1 MKYKEL
7 CEVYEKLEATSKG
20 LEKTKIIA
28 DFLPLI
34 KDRPDEIYLLQ
45 GKIFPDYDTRELG
58 VSFQLIIKA
67 ISKASG
73 YSEEDV
79 VKKYKK
85 LGDLGLAVEELYKNK
100 KQNSLFFSELTVE
113 KIFLNLSK
121 IPLFVGKGAVS
132 QKIDL
137 IVDLL
142 QNAEPVEAKY
152 LVRLVLGE
160 MRIGVGEGILRDAI
174 IEFCFKPNDITEKK
188 EYITKVQ
195 EAYDKTNDFSL
206 VFQKSCLDKLDEIEL
221 SVGKPVKVMLYPKA
235 KDAKDAFRIV
245 GSPAAFEYKYDG
257 FRMMIN
263 KLENNKVKIFT
274 RRLEEVSEQF
284 PDIIEFVKKYVNA
297 KSFIIDCEAVGY
309 DIVNKKY
316 KPFQNISQRIK
327 RKYEIE
333 KLIKE
338 IPVALRIFDVIYYNG
353 ESYLDK
359 SYEKRRKLLEKIVKE
374 KDWEVLLAKRIV
386 TDRVEKAEEFFIKAI
401 NDGQEG
407 LMVKGLD
414 KMYKPGARIGYG
426 VKWKPVDKDF
436 DLVITGAE
444 WGNGKRAGWLT
455 SFDVSCKDESDN
467 LLEIGK
473 VGSGIKEK
481 LDGDLSFEEL
491 TELLKPLIIKEQGK
505 RVQVKPE
512 VIVTIQYQNIQKS
525 PSYSSGYALRFPRI
539 LNLRPDRSI
548 KDVATIIEI
557 EKEVSEE

>member
-1 MKYKEL
+1 MKYKKL
-7 CEVYEKLEATSKG
+7 CEVYEKLESTSKG

-34 KDRPDEIYLLQ
+34 KDKPDEIYLLQ
-45 GKIFPDYDTRELG
+45 GKIFPDYDSREFG
-58 VSFQLIIKA
+58 ISFQLIIKA

-73 YSEEDV
+73 YSEEEV
-79 VKKYKK
+79 VKEYKK

-100 KQNSLFFSELTVE
+100 RQNSLFFSDLTIE
-113 KIFLNLSK
+113 KIFSNLSK
-121 IPLFVGKGAVS
+121 IPLFVGKGTVS
-132 QKIDL
+132 TKIDL

-142 QNAEPVEAKY
+142 QNAKPVEAKY

-174 IEFCFKPNDITEKK
+174 IEFCFKPNDINEKK
-188 EYITKVQ
+188 EYIIKVQ

-206 VFQKSCLDKLDEIEL
+206 VFQKSCLNKLDEIEL

-235 KDAKDAFRIV
+235 KDAEDAFRIV
-245 GSPAAFEYKYDG
+245 GKPAAFEYKYDG

-263 KLENNKVKIFT
+263 KLEDGEVRIFT

-284 PDIIEFVKKYVNA
+284 PDIIKFVKKYVEA

-309 DIVNKKY
+309 DSVNKKY
-316 KPFQNISQRIK
+316 KTFQNISQRIK

-353 ESYLDK
+353 VSYLNK
-359 SYEKRRKLLEKIVKE
+359 SYEERRGLLEKIVKE

-386 TDRVEKAEEFFIKAI
+386 TDNIEDAEEFFREALD
-401 NDGQEG
+401 DGQEG

-414 KMYKPGARIGYG
+414 KLYKPGARIGYG

-455 SFDVSCKDESDN
+455 SFDVSCKDENDN
-467 LLEIGK
+467 LLGIGK

-481 LDGDLSFEEL
+481 LDGNLSFEEL
-491 TELLKPLIIKEQGK
+491 TELLKPLITKEQGK
-505 RVQVKPE
+505 HIQVKPE
-512 VIVTIQYQNIQKS
+512 IIVTIQYQNIQKS

-539 LNLRPDRSI
+539 VNLRPDRSI
-548 KDVATIIEI
+548 TDVATIDEI
-557 EKEVSEE
+557 QKEVGGE

>member
-7 CEVYEKLEATSKG
+7 CEIYEKLESTSKG

-45 GKIFPDYDTRELG
+45 GKIFPDYDGRELG
-58 VSFQLIIKA
+58 ISFQLIIKA

-79 VKKYKK
+79 VKKYKE

-100 KQNSLFFSELTVE
+100 RQNSLFFSELTIE
-113 KIFLNLSK
+113 KIFSNLSK
-121 IPLFVGKGAVS
+121 IPLFLGKGTVS
-132 QKIDL
+132 MKIDL

-142 QNAEPVEAKY
+142 QNAKPIEAKY

-174 IEFCFKPNDITEKK
+174 IEFCFKPNDINEKK
-188 EYITKVQ
+188 EHIIKVQ

-206 VFQKSCLDKLDEIEL
+206 VFQKSCLNKLDEIEL

-235 KDAKDAFRIV
+235 KDAEDAFRIV
-245 GSPAAFEYKYDG
+245 GKPAAFEYKYDG

-263 KLENNKVKIFT
+263 KLEDGEVKIFT

-284 PDIIEFVKKYVNA
+284 PDIIEFVKKYIDA
-297 KSFIIDCEAVGY
+297 KSFIVDCEAVGY
-309 DIVNKKY
+309 DSVNKKY
-316 KPFQNISQRIK
+316 KTFQNISQRIK

-353 ESYLDK
+353 KSYLDK
-359 SYEKRRKLLEKIVKE
+359 SYEERRRLLEKIVKE

-386 TDRVEKAEEFFIKAI
+386 TDNLEEAEEFFREALD
-401 NDGQEG
+401 DGQEG

-414 KMYKPGARIGYG
+414 KLYKPGARIGYG
-426 VKWKPVDKDF
+426 VKWKPIDKDF

-455 SFDVSCKDESDN
+455 SFDVSCKDENDN

-491 TELLKPLIIKEQGK
+491 TELLKPLITKEQGK
-505 RVQVKPE
+505 HIQVKPE
-512 VIVTIQYQNIQKS
+512 IIVTIQYQNIQQS

-539 LNLRPDRSI
+539 KNLRPDRSI
-548 KDVATIIEI
+548 TDVATINEI
-557 EKEVSEE
+557 EKEVGE

>member
-7 CEVYEKLEATSKG
+7 CEVYEKLESTSKG

-45 GKIFPDYDTRELG
+45 GKIFPDYDSRELG
-58 VSFQLIIKA
+58 ISFQLIIKA

-73 YSEEDV
+73 YSEEEV

-100 KQNSLFFSELTVE
+100 RQNSLFFSELTIE
-113 KIFLNLSK
+113 KIFSNLSK
-121 IPLFVGKGAVS
+121 IPLFLGKGTVS
-132 QKIDL
+132 MKIDL

-142 QNAEPVEAKY
+142 QNAKPVEAKY

-174 IEFCFKPNDITEKK
+174 IEFCFKPNDINEKK
-188 EYITKVQ
+188 EHIIKVQ

-206 VFQKSCLDKLDEIEL
+206 VFQKSCLNKLDEIEL

-235 KDAKDAFRIV
+235 KDAEDAFRIV
-245 GSPAAFEYKYDG
+245 GRPAAFEYKYDG

-263 KLENNKVKIFT
+263 KLEDGEVRIFT

-284 PDIIEFVKKYVNA
+284 PDIIEFVKKYVEA

-309 DIVNKKY
+309 DSVIKKY
-316 KPFQNISQRIK
+316 KTFQNISQRIK

-353 ESYLDK
+353 KSYLDK
-359 SYEKRRKLLEKIVKE
+359 SYEERRRLLEKIVKE

-386 TDRVEKAEEFFIKAI
+386 TDNLEEAEEFFREALD
-401 NDGQEG
+401 DGQEG

-414 KMYKPGARIGYG
+414 KLYKPGARIGYG
-426 VKWKPVDKDF
+426 VKWKPIDKDF

-455 SFDVSCKDESDN
+455 SFDVSCKDENDN

-491 TELLKPLIIKEQGK
+491 TELLKPLITKEQGK
-505 RVQVKPE
+505 HIQVKPE
-512 VIVTIQYQNIQKS
+512 IIVTIQYQNIQKS

-539 LNLRPDRSI
+539 KNLRPDRSI
-548 KDVATIIEI
+548 TDVATINEI
-557 EKEVSEE
+557 EKEVGE